1 MNDKSPKLTAFALCL
16 AMVGLFLSKAMAS
29 DIIPRISK
37 EELKVLIDY
46 TDVTILDVR
55 TDKDWKSSEFKIKGA
70 VKEDPGAFKSWA
82 KDYPK
87 NQTIIL
93 YCACPNEATSVSLS
107 KQLMEKGYTKVYA
120 LKEGWTKWLKAKYPV
135 AKK

>member
-1 MNDKSPKLTAFALCL
+1 MDVESSKLTIFALCL
-16 AMVGLFLSKAMAS
+16 AMVGFFLLKAMAS
-29 DIIPRISK
+29 DMIPRISK

-55 TDKDWKSSEFKIKGA
+55 TERDWKSSEFKIRGA
-70 VKEDPGAFKSWA
+70 VKEDPGALKSWA
-82 KDYPK
+82 NNYSK

-120 LKEGWTKWLKAKYPV
+120 LKEGWENWLKAKYPV
-135 AKK
+135 VKK